1 MDHQF
6 KTLIIFSHA
15 TMIVVL
21 MVGLFWL
28 SNSWP
33 SLLPDSPL
41 PLQEQNLIMNPSVHW
56 PRFQ

>member
-1 MDHQF
+1 MDSQF
-6 KTLIIFSHA
+6 KTLIVFSHA

-33 SLLPDSPL
+33 SLLPDSPI
-41 PLQEQNLIMNPSVHW
+41 PLQEQNFIMSPAAHW
-56 PRFQ
+56 LQSL